1 MMLVEAGVLGRY
13 HSVLEF
19 ERDPRKRHEHVAF
32 LIWLLVNQ
40 RLDPPLNVHG
50 CERRGKPTE
59 DQKG

>member
-1 MMLVEAGVLGRY
+1 
-13 HSVLEF
+13 
-19 ERDPRKRHEHVAF
+19 